1 MRSELL
7 PENASVR
14 IELGKT
20 RSAGPTGE
28 TRERVSVGTHGNRIH
43 KTRTPP
49 RRDVTR
55 RGEAS
60 PLAGQRRSRG
70 DGSCQFVLSH
80 RDYLPLLLF
89 TLSCERQRHSY
100 GLAIVSALICNGR
113 DRSASLVGFDLAM
126 FGNSSRLSRIFG
138 ASAFGR
144 EQ

>member
-1 MRSELL
+1 MASR
-7 PENASVR
+7 PDRRNAR
-14 IELGKT
+14 T
-20 RSAGPTGE
+20 R
-28 TRERVSVGTHGNRIH
+28 SVGTHGNRIH
-43 KTRTPP
+43 KREPP
-49 RRDVTR
+49 DVTR

-60 PLAGQRRSRG
+60 PLAGQRRSGG

-126 FGNSSRLSRIFG
+126 FGNFSRLSRIFRHPH
-138 ASAFGR
+138 SDENNSPSLRIIR
-144 EQ
+144 ETGFCRSV